1 MTVFTNA
8 SSLSVPASCGA
19 VFQKR
24 PLPRRV
30 TVFWGALVSTRL
42 AVLSVSDSCLPVSVT
57 VQAQYEL
64 PQTDKLDAE
73 GLAALLPLLLRNGQ
87 DKPE

>member
-1 MTVFTNA
+1 VGDGSRGDAARGLQQLLVAFGQDIRADGIVGPKTIA
-8 SSLSVPASCGA
+8 
-19 VFQKR
+19 
-24 PLPRRV
+24 
-30 TVFWGALVSTRL
+30 ALK
-42 AVLSVSDSCLPVSVT
+42 A